1 MHGRFTLRIQQ
12 LAVIAGRG
20 GRWLL
25 PWACVL
31 VLSMIVAYIA
41 GQALVA
47 SPSWAQAAQ
56 EAERTTGAASNST
69 STDIVLMLSSVDS
82 AGTPMSVVCISTR
95 NRVAADVLVV
105 SPQDMATVV
114 AHLCKPFDPRVG
126 G

>member
-1 MHGRFTLRIQQ
+1 
-12 LAVIAGRG
+12 
-20 GRWLL
+20 
-25 PWACVL
+25 
-31 VLSMIVAYIA
+31 MIVAYIA

-47 SPSWAQAAQ
+47 SPSWAQAAP

>member
-1 MHGRFTLRIQQ
+1 MHGRFTLRMQL

-31 VLSMIVAYIA
+31 VLSMIVAQIA

-69 STDIVLMLSSVDS
+69 SADIVVMLSSVDS
-82 AGTPMSVVCISTR
+82 VGTPISVVCFSTR
-95 NRVAADVLVV
+95 NRVAADVLIVG
-105 SPQDMATVV
+105 PHDMATVV
-114 AHLCKPFDPRVG
+114 AHLCKPFDPGVG

>member
-1 MHGRFTLRIQQ
+1 MHGRFTLCIQQ

-47 SPSWAQAAQ
+47 SSLAQAAQ
-56 EAERTTGAASNST
+56 EAERTTGAASSST

-105 SPQDMATVV
+105 SPQDMPTVV
-114 AHLCKPFDPRVG
+114 AHLCKPFDPGVG

>member
-1 MHGRFTLRIQQ
+1 MHGRFTLCIQQ

-31 VLSMIVAYIA
+31 VLSMIVAFIA

-47 SPSWAQAAQ
+47 SSLAQAAQ
-56 EAERTTGAASNST
+56 EAERTTGAASSST

-105 SPQDMATVV
+105 SPQDMPTVV
-114 AHLCKPFDPRVG
+114 AHLCKPFDPGVG

>member
-1 MHGRFTLRIQQ
+1 MGDSCSALQQ

-56 EAERTTGAASNST
+56 EAERTTGAASSST

-105 SPQDMATVV
+105 SPQDMPTVV
-114 AHLCKPFDPRVG
+114 GHLCKPFDPGVG